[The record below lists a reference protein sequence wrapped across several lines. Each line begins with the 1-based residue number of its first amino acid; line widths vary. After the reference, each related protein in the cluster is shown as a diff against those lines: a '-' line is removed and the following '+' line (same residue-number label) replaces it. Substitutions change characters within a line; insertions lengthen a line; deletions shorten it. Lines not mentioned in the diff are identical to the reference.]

1 LVVGLGNPGP
11 QYAATRHNAG
21 FMAVDYIGDRLGIRF
36 DADLCKSLVAA
47 GEYEGRELTLAK
59 PQTFMNLSGRAVSA
73 LIDRLSLSPDD
84 LTVIHDDIDIPL
96 GKVKEKRGG
105 GSAGHNGI
113 GSIIEEIGTGDFR
126 RLRIGVGRPSKGGD
140 ASEFVLSPFEENER
154 DAINESIEKCF
165 SMAVNFREE

>member
-1 LVVGLGNPGP
+1 MVVGLGNPGP

-36 DADLCKSLVAA
+36 DAELCRSLVAD
-47 GEYEGRELTLAK
+47 GEHEGEDLTLAK

-73 LIDRLSLSPDD
+73 LMNRFSLSPDD

-96 GKVKEKRGG
+96 GKVKEKSGG

-113 GSIIEEIGTGDFR
+113 ASIIHEIGTSDFR
-126 RLRIGVGRPSKGGD
+126 RLRIGVGRPSRGED
-140 ASEFVLSPFEENER
+140 ASEFVLSPFEKSEHDE
-154 DAINESIEKCF
+154 INESIEKCF
-165 SMAVNFREE
+165 SMAVNF